1 MAMRTPLRILLVIL
15 LACAPLI
22 AGAQAYP
29 TKPVRMIVPYPA
41 GGYYDLLAR
50 AIGQKLSE
58 AWGQSLLVENRAGAN
73 GIVGTDY
80 VAKSAADGYTIMM
93 GGIGPHGINPSLYPK
108 LPYDTLRDFA
118 PVIHV
123 ATAPNVL
130 VVHPSLEARSVTE
143 LIALAR
149 TRAHRLSYASNGS
162 GSSNHLSAEMFSTA
176 VGVQMIHVPYKG
188 SAPAVTDLLGGQ
200 VNLLFGTMG
209 DVVPHIRAGKLRALA
224 VTGARRIAALP
235 DVPTMIEAGVS
246 GYEST
251 AWFGVLAPAATPTEI
266 VTRLN
271 QDIGRT
277 LQMPDVLEKITLQGS
292 SDIIGGTPE
301 QFGAFIRAEI
311 AKWAR
316 VVKESGA
323 RAD

>member
-1 MAMRTPLRILLVIL
+1 MAMRTPLRILLVFL

-41 GGYYDLLAR
+41 GGYYDFLAR
-50 AIGQKLSE
+50 TIGQKLGE
-58 AWGQSLLVENRAGAN
+58 GWGQSLLVENRAGAN

-130 VVHPSLEARSVTE
+130 VVHPSLEVRSVTD
-143 LIALAR
+143 LITLAR
-149 TRAHRLSYASNGS
+149 TRANQLSYASNGS

-176 VGVQMIHVPYKG
+176 VGVRMIHVPYKG

-200 VNLLFGTMG
+200 VNLLFGTMA
-209 DVVPHIRAGKLRALA
+209 DVVAHIRAGKLRALA
-224 VTGARRIAALP
+224 VTGAARISMLP
-235 DVPTMIEAGVS
+235 DVPTMIEAGVP
-246 GYEST
+246 GYDST
-251 AWFGVLAPAATPTEI
+251 AWFGVLAPAATPAEI
-266 VTRLN
+266 IVKLN

-277 LQMPDVLEKITLQGS
+277 MQIPEVLEKINLQGS
-292 SDIIGGTPE
+292 SNIIGGTPE

>member
-1 MAMRTPLRILLVIL
+1 MKTPLRNLLVFL

-41 GGYYDLLAR
+41 GGYYDFLAR
-50 AIGQKLSE
+50 TIGQKLGE
-58 AWGQSLLVENRAGAN
+58 GWGQSLLVENRAGAN

-130 VVHPSLEARSVTE
+130 VVHPSLEVRSVTD
-143 LIALAR
+143 LITLAR
-149 TRAHRLSYASNGS
+149 TRANQLSYASNGS

-176 VGVQMIHVPYKG
+176 VGVRMIHVPYKG

-200 VNLLFGTMG
+200 VNLLFGTMA
-209 DVVPHIRAGKLRALA
+209 DVVAHIRAGKLRALA
-224 VTGARRIAALP
+224 VTGAARISMLP
-235 DVPTMIEAGVS
+235 DVPTMIEAGVP
-246 GYEST
+246 GYDST
-251 AWFGVLAPAATPTEI
+251 AWFGVLAPAATPAEI
-266 VTRLN
+266 IVKLN

-277 LQMPDVLEKITLQGS
+277 MQIPEVLEKINLQGS
-292 SDIIGGTPE
+292 SNIIGGTPE